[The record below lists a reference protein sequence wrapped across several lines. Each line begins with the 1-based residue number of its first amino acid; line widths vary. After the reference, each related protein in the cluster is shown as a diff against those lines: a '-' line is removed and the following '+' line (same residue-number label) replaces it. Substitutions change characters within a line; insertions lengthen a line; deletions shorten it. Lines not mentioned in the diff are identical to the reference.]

1 MSGWRWT
8 EKELKGLFRELF
20 PDDDPDSPKARRRA
34 RILKAAKEL
43 FIEHGYRKASVDE
56 IARRAEVAKGTVYLY
71 FPTKASLLL
80 HAITVE
86 KQILFERMAPV
97 FDPKVDGEER
107 LRVYLR
113 EMLKV
118 ARELPLAARVL
129 RQDNEFMVALEE
141 MDSDL
146 LARGEEIGLQ
156 WLSDLI
162 EAAAPDELSREE
174 KRERARVLS
183 GLRYFTGLMLEERV
197 RLGADLDSFAD
208 TFADILMYGLLQGPP
223 PRDDE

>member
-8 EKELKGLFRELF
+8 EEQLKGLFRELF

-34 RILKAAKEL
+34 RILRAAKEL

-80 HAITVE
+80 HAVTVE

-97 FDPKVDGEER
+97 FDPNVDGEER

-113 EMLKV
+113 QMLTV
-118 ARELPLAARVL
+118 ARELPLAARLL

-141 MDSDL
+141 MDPEL
-146 LARGEEIGLQ
+146 LARGEEIGAQ
-156 WLSDLI
+156 WLGDLI
-162 EAAAPDELSREE
+162 EAAAPDELSRDE
-174 KRERARVLS
+174 KRDRARVLL
-183 GLRYFTGLMLEERV
+183 GLRFFTGLMLDDRV
-197 RLGADLDSFAD
+197 RGGADLDAFAD
-208 TFADILMYGLLQGPP
+208 TFADVLMYGLIQGPP